1 MQGGE
6 QRSGSIRLIS
16 LIPRDAVP
24 SRRER
29 SPEQDGDDAVTL
41 VVRLDRPVEY
51 RGRHRRED

>member
-6 QRSGSIRLIS
+6 HRSGSIRLIS

-24 SRRER
+24 SGRER
-29 SPEQDGDDAVTL
+29 STEQDDDAVTV

-51 RGRHRRED
+51 RGRHRRDD